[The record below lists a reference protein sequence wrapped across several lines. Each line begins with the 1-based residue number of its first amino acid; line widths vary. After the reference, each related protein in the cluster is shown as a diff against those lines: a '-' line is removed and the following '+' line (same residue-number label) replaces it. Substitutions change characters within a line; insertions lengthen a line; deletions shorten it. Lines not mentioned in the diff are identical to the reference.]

1 MANLETLM
9 GSLKTGSFGLA
20 GFFTGYAEYLGKC
33 LKGIDL
39 EQLTAVGE
47 IFLRARTDQKTLF
60 FAGNGGSAAT
70 ASHFCQDVAEVGRKA
85 GKEGFR
91 VLSLTD
97 NTAYVTA
104 AGNDYGF
111 DAIFTNQMAFLF
123 QENDVLVVIS
133 ASGNSPNVVK
143 AAQLAR
149 ERKGIVIALVGFDGG
164 LLKDMAD
171 HVLRIPTIKGEYGP
185 VEDGH
190 LIVAHVITAFLT
202 ARLQTSKT

>member
-1 MANLETLM
+1 MANLDSLVTALQV
-9 GSLKTGSFGLA
+9 GSLGLA
-20 GFFTGYAEYLGKC
+20 EFFTGYSSYLGEC
-33 LKGIDL
+33 LKGLDL
-39 EQLTAVGE
+39 TELTATGE
-47 IFLRARTDQKTLF
+47 VFLRARTDKRTIF

-70 ASHFCQDVAEVGRKA
+70 ASHFCQDMAEVGRKA
-85 GKEGFR
+85 GTEGFR

-97 NTAYVTA
+97 NTSYITA

-111 DAIFTNQMAFLF
+111 EAIFTNQMTFLF

-133 ASGNSPNVVK
+133 ASGNSANVVK
-143 AAQLAR
+143 AVHLAR

-164 LLKDMAD
+164 QLAGLAD

-185 VEDGH
+185 VEDAH

-202 ARLQTSKT
+202 ARLKAYMT